1 MSGDKLTLVAS
12 MTMPPSFFPALRILL
27 PFALGYY
34 LSYVFRTINAVIASD
49 LVADIG
55 FSAAGLGLMTS
66 AYFLSFAACQLPLGV
81 ILDRI
86 GPRKTEAALLLL
98 AAAGSF
104 WFAMA
109 ETETGL
115 ICARALIGIGVSAC
129 PNNGVSE
136 YRSIGVSA
144 YRRIGVSEYRSIG
157 VSAYRRVGV
166 SAGQSLTLLHT

>member
-1 MSGDKLTLVAS
+1 
-12 MTMPPSFFPALRILL
+12 MPFS
-27 PFALGYY
+27 LGYY
-34 LSYVFRTINAVIASD
+34 LSYVFRTINAVIAPN

-55 FSAAGLGLMTS
+55 LSAAGLGLLTS

-81 ILDRI
+81 MLDRI
-86 GPRKTEAALLLL
+86 GPRKTESTLLLL

-129 PNNGVSE
+129 RRVAVSPC
-136 YRSIGVSA
+136 
-144 YRRIGVSEYRSIG
+144 
-157 VSAYRRVGV
+157 RRVGV
-166 SAGQSLTLLHT
+166 SACRRVGVSACRRVVVSACRRVEVSPCRRVGVSACRRVPF